1 MSLEPIPALYTLL
14 HSGEQEQIAQSIEI
28 IHALQLS
35 SDELT
40 GMVERLFRANHTA
53 RKIAGMSVLGSFHER
68 LPDRLLVG
76 AKQLILPRLCSGSK
90 PTIRR
95 GLALLSALNIP
106 DVTVELWQHM
116 VDHPTRQATWMRKD
130 TIEKLSMMVP
140 RHATLP
146 HTHLSHHA
154 LFGSRIPAK
163 LPAVLTHMPNLEE
176 ISFRRCFNSFPSWIS
191 KVESIKRLNLRYVV
205 AVPLHGTM
213 LPRHLKTLALPESPT
228 PEVSLAIP
236 TLQELNLRACA
247 ALRRLDLRGCV
258 SLRSLD
264 LSRCT
269 ALTALPDHLAALPAL
284 QTLNL
289 SGCARLLS
297 IPPALLRRADVTIL
311 LDGCLSLRSTMSQQR
326 SFSSLL
332 RSKNIHDLHAALR
345 HWAALPP
352 AEHIQHQPDMVA
364 VLSSWLCSSDRIQIE
379 MGIEALDAVPIPGL
393 VEILWGRSLMRPE
406 MTLDGVLAQVDNRH
420 QSLLLQS
427 LLQRLPGLTRAEL
440 QYLNSVWLSDADA
453 IHAFPRLRHLTLEKL
468 PGELPDLSSLVHLTH
483 LYIHHC
489 SEVTRL
495 PPPLP
500 ALVHVTLRLLPRLSD
515 RDGGQL
521 LRKHGVK
528 MRDHDPY
535 SLRIQR

>member
-35 SDELT
+35 RDELT

-68 LPDRLLVG
+68 LPDRLLVD
-76 AKQLILPRLCSGSK
+76 ARQLIQPRLCSGSK

-176 ISFRRCFNSFPSWIS
+176 ISFKKCFNSFPSWIS
-191 KVESIKRLNLRYVV
+191 RVESIQRLNLGYVV
-205 AVPLHGTM
+205 SVPLHGSM
-213 LPRHLKTLALPESPT
+213 LPSRLQTLALDRSPT
-228 PEVSLAIP
+228 PEVSLSIP
-236 TLQELNLRACA
+236 TLQELTLHSCSS
-247 ALRRLDLRGCV
+247 LSHLELRGCA

-264 LSRCT
+264 LSHCT
-269 ALTALPDHLAALPAL
+269 ALTALPDHLEALPAL
-284 QTLNL
+284 QTVTL

-297 IPPALLRRADVTIL
+297 IPSALLRRSDVTIL
-311 LDGCLSLRSTMSQQR
+311 SDGCLSLKSNMSQQR

-332 RSKNIHDLHAALR
+332 SSKNIHDLHAAMQ

-352 AEHIQHQPDMVA
+352 AERIQRQADMVA
-364 VLSSWLCSSDRIQIE
+364 GLSTWLCSRSRAQVE
-379 MGIEALDAVPIPGL
+379 LAVETLDAVPNPGL
-393 VEILWGRSLMRPE
+393 VESLWGSSLMSPE
-406 MTLDGVLAQVDNRH
+406 MKLDGVLSEAHSMYHPLILR
-420 QSLLLQS
+420 S
-427 LLQRLPGLTRAEL
+427 LLQHLPRPIRTRL
-440 QYLNSVWLSDADA
+440 QHLNSAWLSDVDA
-453 IHAFPRLRHLTLEKL
+453 LHAFPSLRHLTLTKL
-468 PGELPDLSSLVHLTH
+468 PGELPDLSAFTHLTH
-483 LYIHHC
+483 LVIDHC

-500 ALVHVTLRLLPRLSD
+500 SLVHVTLRHLMNLADREGGQRLREHGVEILD
-515 RDGGQL
+515 RD
-521 LRKHGVK
+521 H
-528 MRDHDPY
+528 Y
-535 SLRIQR
+535 ILRIRR